1 LQTRSPAQAL
11 AAGVAHAP
19 LPSQNAAG
27 VRVVP
32 AQLWARQRLA
42 VPGNVQAVREAAEHA
57 PAQVP
62 IPPQA
67 ARVPCGGPEVTAAQ

>member
-1 LQTRSPAQAL
+1 VQAL

-27 VRVVP
+27 VTVWP
-32 AQLWARQRLA
+32 AQLWAPQALE
-42 VPGNVQAVREAAEHA
+42 VPGNVQVVREAAVQA
-57 PAQVP
+57 PAQP
-62 IPPQA
+62 PLPPQP